1 HPHAWAGG
9 ADELPPPPAY
19 PRPRLPAHRRQP
31 VVPPPALAGALHP
44 APGDEA
50 LVLEAAQDG
59 GERCDP
65 ESQLAARRAL
75 DLLADLVAVARPSF
89 EERQHEHFRAALLEL
104 AAEHDV

>member
-59 GERCDP
+59 VERSDP
-65 ESQLAARRAL
+65 ESQLAARRAR
-75 DLLADLVAVARPSF
+75 ARFACRSRSRGAAVLRGATARAFPCCPS
-89 EERQHEHFRAALLEL
+89 
-104 AAEHDV
+104 